1 MPNERHY
8 DVIDYLKFFCAFLVI
23 AIHTRPFLTFSEI
36 ADTIYNRDISNYA
49 VPFFYACTGFLLTVR
64 NQNIP
69 FERKLKSSIRKI
81 TKSYFVWT
89 AIYLPL
95 TIYGWISSG
104 KSLLINLILFI
115 RNFLFV
121 GENYYSWT
129 LWYLNGLIF
138 CLVLLL
144 FLHRKLSLMQIF
156 KLSSLLYLAGLILE
170 IGRECSG
177 VLPVYLQY
185 AIKIYYS
192 LFCTVRNGL
201 FRSLV
206 FVVLGIMIGSKVKDG
221 TQLITLRTVFAT
233 IALYILKIPLS
244 LLGGGYAGQ
253 MLDLP
258 TFYGIFSVIAYLTL
272 HTDALNH
279 TIAKTCRYLSEK
291 IYHVHMYFVALCVFA
306 FHDDTAFNF
315 LSFVIVSI
323 SAFGVAILMCYL
335 EKFHFLNQ
343 KGIT

>member
-244 LLGGGYAGQ
+244 LLGGGVRRTNA
-253 MLDLP
+253 
-258 TFYGIFSVIAYLTL
+258 
-272 HTDALNH
+272 
-279 TIAKTCRYLSEK
+279 
-291 IYHVHMYFVALCVFA
+291 
-306 FHDDTAFNF
+306 
-315 LSFVIVSI
+315 
-323 SAFGVAILMCYL
+323 
-335 EKFHFLNQ
+335 
-343 KGIT
+343 